1 MSELPPKEAAQ
12 MWRWTAV
19 TILGHKKDIRVSNVS
34 RVLFFFSF
42 CFTLIPFGLLC
53 NVNTPNPC
61 HFACT
66 RWRKCD
72 YVLICPHTL
81 FAFSY
86 RTGLLLAS
94 PSPFQSNKNTVQS
107 PQRHWPCTEWK
118 VESSCWQANYRPLSW
133 RTLWTLSSMHASISF
148 ARRCS
153 IFTFG
158 RPH

>member
-1 MSELPPKEAAQ
+1 
-12 MWRWTAV
+12 MWCWTAV

-34 RVLFFFSF
+34 RVIFFFSF

-94 PSPFQSNKNTVQS
+94 PSPFQSSKNTVQS